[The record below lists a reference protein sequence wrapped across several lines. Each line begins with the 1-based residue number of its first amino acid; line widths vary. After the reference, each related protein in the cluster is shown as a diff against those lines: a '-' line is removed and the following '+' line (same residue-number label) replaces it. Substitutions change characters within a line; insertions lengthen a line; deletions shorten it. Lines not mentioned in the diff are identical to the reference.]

1 MKFNL
6 LWTLGALSL
15 VMSSSSFAQD
25 DVKAQKGERIYNNYC
40 YTCHGEDLVNSGQ
53 SFDLRKLKV
62 TERPRFENS
71 VQNGKNQMPPW
82 KGVIT
87 EQDMDLLWA
96 YIRTKANDR

>member
-62 TERPRFENS
+62 TETLKVMTSNHLSQQNRKQSHLRL
-71 VQNGKNQMPPW
+71 VQ
-82 KGVIT
+82 VISKT
-87 EQDMDLLWA
+87 
-96 YIRTKANDR
+96 